1 MAYDYVAE
9 SRRLIEDGLP
19 DGPVRLSRRHRFAPL
34 AVDVDGDV
42 AAARFL
48 RRGVACYWDDTHL
61 LTRHPEAGWLVLG
74 GGSGGSGELWSAETF
89 GRLRASVRPGAVET
103 EGSTSVRDDGR
114 RPPWIR
120 AAELVAAPDVAAV
133 VVNGRRRI
141 AVPPHGRLVV
151 VWRSLRR
158 PRLSALD
165 AAGHELSSLRLSTD
179 LRMPEM
185 YRD

>member
-61 LTRHPEAGWLVLG
+61 LTRHPEVGWLVLG
-74 GGSGGSGELWSAETF
+74 GGGGSSGGLWSAEEF
-89 GRLRASVRPGAVET
+89 VAARGSVRPGAVET
-103 EGSTSVRDDGR
+103 EGGSSVRDDRG

-120 AAELVAAPDVAAV
+120 AVGLVAAPEVAAV
-133 VVNGRRRI
+133 VVNGSRRI

-165 AAGHELSSLRLSTD
+165 AAGHELSSRKISTD